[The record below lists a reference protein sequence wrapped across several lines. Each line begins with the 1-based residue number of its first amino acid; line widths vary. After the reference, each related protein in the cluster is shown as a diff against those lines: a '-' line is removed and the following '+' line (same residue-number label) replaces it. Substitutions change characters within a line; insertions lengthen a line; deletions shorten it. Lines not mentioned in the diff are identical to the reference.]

1 MPFPFSTDELKTV
14 LKTDTGFKNFVASLS
29 QVQGEQIEKIIL
41 DDSILIN
48 AFNSLPSALRDRV
61 TAIFNDIINVP
72 REAMRLYDECRFFE
86 ARELLLKTIDLYTFH
101 KGTSF
106 ETLEKATEFATSRL
120 RALCY
125 DLLGEVES
133 VLGNTTKAG
142 RYHHQA
148 FQLAEEVGDQDT
160 VVKALQG
167 LGTYYLNSGDF
178 EKGKEYCGQ
187 ALDLITGQEDRWQIR
202 EKILTTLSVFFAD
215 IGEFDEAL
223 QYAGEAVDLCSQ
235 KEDIKTLPVCLNNLA
250 CIYMDAGELDLGVNA
265 LEDALV
271 LVQQE
276 KNLRH
281 EALILNNLSMCCFR
295 DAPSE
300 EDIEWASSCIDK
312 AFSNSIQIGSL
323 SLQALSLGNKAF
335 LYQAAGELNNAGKS
349 FLDTIR
355 IYRTIG
361 SKADEATALTHLA
374 SHLRDHVGDME
385 GATQA
390 CRKAIEIIEGIRG
403 GLKKESHRISYA
415 AKEVDPYGLI
425 VDCLLRLDRPDEA
438 LEYVERAKSRA
449 LLDFLAGKL
458 IDSTPVESNPE
469 AFQRAVLLLGEIDE
483 IEKNLAAIQRKGEL
497 NDRIENERTT
507 IHEYDGLSKSLLDER
522 SQKERAFE
530 QAFSELNKFDPDRAS
545 ILMTSPIPKDQIEG
559 LFDEGTLFLDLYQTE
574 EGLHMFVVTPGGSV
588 SVVSADVSPNEG
600 MELVQ
605 GLVQALRDKTFQ
617 DVRSH
622 EFIRWVRQPLAQL
635 FDFLIAPLKPLI
647 NRFRRLIISPHLFWH
662 YLPFQALYD
671 GDRKKYL
678 CDQIEVGYCPSASV
692 LRLCRGKERTE
703 RKRALILSRNTG
715 DLPHVDQEAELLAGA
730 FYPNGRVLKGNGAHL
745 GMVRES
751 TTPYDV
757 IHMACHGYFDHEQ
770 PFLSG
775 IDIPVEESA
784 DRRTYLLDF
793 YGLSFDCNLVTL
805 SACNTGVS
813 RFTSADELMGMSRG
827 LFYAG
832 AAAVMLSLWQV
843 SDESTCYFM
852 ENFYWHYV
860 KNRRT
865 KTRALQLAMQ
875 AVKAKES
882 YAHPYYWAP
891 FVIMGDWR

>member
-148 FQLAEEVGDQDT
+148 LQLAEEVGDQDT

-178 EKGKEYCGQ
+178 EKGKEYCEQ
-187 ALDLITGQEDRWQIR
+187 ALNLITGQEDRWQIR
-202 EKILTTLSVFFAD
+202 EKILTTLSVFFSD
-215 IGEFDEAL
+215 IGEFGEAL

-250 CIYMDAGELDLGVNA
+250 CIYMDAGEPGLGVNA

-335 LYQAAGELNNAGKS
+335 LFQAAGDLNNAGKS
-349 FLDTIR
+349 FLDAIR

-390 CRKAIEIIEGIRG
+390 CRKAIEIVEGIRG

-438 LEYVERAKSRA
+438 LEYVERAKSRV

-458 IDSTPVESNPE
+458 IDSAPVESDPE

-497 NDRIENERTT
+497 NDRIENERTA
-507 IHEYDGLSKSLLDER
+507 IHKYDGLSKSLLDER

-530 QAFSELNKFDPDRAS
+530 QAISELNKFDPDKAS

-559 LFDEGTLFLDLYQTE
+559 LSDEGTLFLDLYQTE
-574 EGLHMFVVTPGGSV
+574 EGLHMFVVTPEGSV

-605 GLVQALRDKTFQ
+605 GLVQALRDQTFQ

-622 EFIRWVRQPLAQL
+622 EFIRRVRQPLAQL
-635 FDFLIAPLKPLI
+635 FDILIAPLKPLI

-662 YLPFQALYD
+662 YLPFQTLYD

-730 FYPNGRVLKGNGAHL
+730 FYPNGRVFKGNGAHL
-745 GMVRES
+745 GRVRES

-775 IDIPVEESA
+775 IDIPVEKSA

-793 YGLSFDCNLVTL
+793 YGLSLDCNLVTL
-805 SACNTGVS
+805 SACDTGVS

-827 LFYAG
+827 LFYSG

-860 KNRRT
+860 KNRQT

>member
-1 MPFPFSTDELKTV
+1 MPLPFSTDELKTI
-14 LKTDTGFKNFVASLS
+14 LKTDTGFKNFIASLS
-29 QVQGEQIEKIIL
+29 QAQGEQIEKIVS

-48 AFNSLPSALRDRV
+48 AFNSLPSTFRDRV
-61 TAIFNDIINVP
+61 TAVFNDIINIP
-72 REAMRLYDECRFFE
+72 NQAMRLYDQCRYFE

-101 KGTSF
+101 KNT
-106 ETLEKATEFATSRL
+106 TDALNRATEFATSRL

-125 DLLGEVES
+125 DLLGDVES

-142 RYHHQA
+142 QYHHQA
-148 FQLAEEVGDQDT
+148 LQLAEEVGDQDT

-167 LGTYYLNSGDF
+167 LGTYYLKLGDF
-178 EKGKEYCGQ
+178 EKGKEYCQQ

-202 EKILTTLSVFFAD
+202 KKILTTLSVFFAG
-215 IGEFDEAL
+215 IGDFGEAL
-223 QYAGEAVDLCSQ
+223 QYAGEAVDLCTQ

-250 CIYMDAGELDLGVNA
+250 CIYMEAGEPDLGVNA

-276 KNLRH
+276 NNLRH

-295 DAPSE
+295 GAPSE
-300 EDIEWASSCIDK
+300 EDLEWASYCIDK

-335 LYQAAGELNNAGKS
+335 VYQAAGELNDAKKS
-349 FLDTIR
+349 FLDAIK

-361 SKADEATALTHLA
+361 SKADEATALTNLA
-374 SHLRDHVGDME
+374 SHLRDHVGDIE
-385 GATQA
+385 GASQA

-403 GLKKESHRISYA
+403 GLKKESHRVSYA

-425 VDCLLRLDRPDEA
+425 VDCLLCLDRPDEA

-458 IDSTPVESNPE
+458 IDRVSVESDPE

-497 NDRIENERTT
+497 NDRMENERTT
-507 IHEYDGLSKSLLDER
+507 IHEYDGLSRSLLDKL

-530 QAFSELNKFDPDRAS
+530 QAFSELNRFDPDSAS
-545 ILMTSPIPKDQIEG
+545 ILMVSPIPKDQIEG
-559 LFDEGTLFLDLYQTE
+559 LAGEDTLFIELYQTDE
-574 EGLHMFVVTPGGSV
+574 SLHVFVVTPGGSV
-588 SVVSADVSPNEG
+588 SVVSTDVSPSEG

-605 GLVQALRDKTFQ
+605 GLIEALRDKTFP

-622 EFIRWVRQPLAQL
+622 EFIRQVRQPLASL
-635 FDFLIAPLKPLI
+635 FDLLIAPLRPLI
-647 NRFRRLIISPHLFWH
+647 DRFQRLIISPHLFWH

-671 GDRKKYL
+671 RDKKKYL
-678 CDQIEVGYCPSASV
+678 CDRIEVGYCPSASV
-692 LRLCRGKERTE
+692 LRLCQGKERTE
-703 RKRALILSRNTG
+703 RERALILSRNTG

-730 FYPNGRVLKGNGAHL
+730 FYPNGQMFKGDDAHL
-745 GMVRES
+745 GRVRES
-751 TTPYDV
+751 ATRYDV
-757 IHMACHGYFDHEQ
+757 IHMACHGHFDHEQ

-775 IDIPVEESA
+775 IDIPAEESA
-784 DRRTYLLDF
+784 DRRTYLLDL
-793 YGLSFDCNLVTL
+793 YGLSLDCNLVTL
-805 SACNTGVS
+805 SACDTGVS
-813 RFTSADELMGMSRG
+813 RFTSADELIGMSRG

-832 AAAVMLSLWQV
+832 AASVMLSLWQV

-860 KNRRT
+860 KNRQT
-865 KTRALQLAMQ
+865 KTMALQLAMQ
-875 AVKAKES
+875 AVKAKEE